1 MFAQRLFQNFFWI
14 IGIKFPIEGNWIN
27 VVPPAENALV
37 GARDIG
43 RVLHTLVRRNAVEG
57 VFVAAPLALEHRLG
71 PAAEFRGG
79 VAACPKARVK
89 SQQPWCPTI
98 CYPSR
103 NHDPSADILYCNAK
117 YIPNLDI
124 DYVYINI
131 ICICIY
137 IYTIIYLKTVQKYVK
152 PMLPYSHTPRHNRS
166 YQSNALVH
174 RNQKICTVC
183 PKC

>member
-117 YIPNLDI
+117 DIPNLDI

-131 ICICIY
+131 ICNMYIY
-137 IYTIIYLKTVQKYVK
+137 IQLYISKLFKN
-152 PMLPYSHTPRHNRS
+152 M
-166 YQSNALVH
+166 
-174 RNQKICTVC
+174 
-183 PKC
+183 